1 MHGSVHG
8 CMGVWLG
15 DVEMG
20 VGKMKWYTTWIGEVG
35 LGHWGR
41 SGLGGD
47 VAVEEGF
54 GGVSECETENKCN
67 KVNNI

>member
-41 SGLGGD
+41 SGLGYNGD
-47 VAVEEGF
+47 VEE
-54 GGVSECETENKCN
+54 
-67 KVNNI
+67 